1 MSRNGCFRK
10 TLALAVAVALA
21 LALAVVVAVDV
32 AVAVAVAASTFS
44 FAKLRMC
51 WLLSFTWLYTLL
63 QSGLNASPRN
73 DVQCRA
79 SLAEPRISI
88 PDVGVA
94 HATGGYE
101 CSHGTGKEYG
111 PVAIGYN
118 RPSQC
123 ILDQCS
129 RGR

>member
-10 TLALAVAVALA
+10 TLALALALAVAVAVALA
-21 LALAVVVAVDV
+21 LAVAVAAVAV
-32 AVAVAVAASTFS
+32 AVAVAVAASISS

-51 WLLSFTWLYTLL
+51 WFLSFTWLYTLL
-63 QSGLNASPRN
+63 QSGLNASPKN
-73 DVQCRA
+73 YAQCRA
-79 SLAEPRISI
+79 SLAEPRINV

-123 ILDQCS
+123 ILD
-129 RGR
+129 